1 MSLPS
6 ELKLLL
12 LAKSPSFI
20 YIKDFSNNTSRP
32 RDLLQD
38 AKKLVDNSAES
49 SSGPIIRIKLAFVNA
64 IAAFSQRILFDTL
77 LNSFLQQL
85 SIPVDHPI
93 YSTKNDTM
101 DDFLHNIRTLATL
114 PESSSSSKTRL
125 ILVIERVQ
133 KLKQT
138 LPRLITPLTKIAELV
153 SIYLVEILKYNFEP
167 SNLLRQ
173 TPIQKSSSSQ
183 IRIGKP

>member
-38 AKKLVDNSAES
+38 AKKLVDNS
-49 SSGPIIRIKLAFVNA
+49 SGPIIRIKLAFVNA
-64 IAAFSQRILFDTL
+64 IAAFSQLILFDTL

-125 ILVIERVQ
+125 ILVIERVE

-173 TPIQKSSSSQ
+173 IPIQKSSSSQ